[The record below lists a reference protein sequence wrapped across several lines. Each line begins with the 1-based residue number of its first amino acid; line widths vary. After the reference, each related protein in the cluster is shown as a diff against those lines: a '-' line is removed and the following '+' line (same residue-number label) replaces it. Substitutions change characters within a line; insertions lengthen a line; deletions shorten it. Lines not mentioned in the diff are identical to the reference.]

1 MPEEPEELEELLL
14 DELLLEELLLEELLL
29 EELLDEEGFEGCD
42 VDCWVLQPCKV
53 RSEVASSAATG
64 TAISLF
70 IITLPCRPS
79 YQAP

>member
-1 MPEEPEELEELLL
+1 MDEELEERDEL
-14 DELLLEELLLEELLL
+14 DELDELEDELLLEELLL
-29 EELLDEEGFEGCD
+29 EELLDEEGLEGCD

-70 IITLPCRPS
+70 IITLLCRPS
-79 YQAP
+79 SRTP